1 MFWQEKSS
9 KLIWIFALTW
19 KLKQVY
25 MNLCFDKRNQS
36 DQYLQV
42 TYYIFSN
49 QICFLTGKIQK
60 IDLNF
65 VFWQV
70 KSNKFIC
77 ICVLTEKNSQLIWMF
92 LVEIQTNHFEFA
104 FWQEKSIWSIFT
116 GYFLYFF
123 KSNLLFDRNNLGN
136 WFEFC
141 IRFAFWQEKSIK
153 WIWILCFDT

>member
-70 KSNKFIC
+70 KSNKFIS
-77 ICVLTEKNSQLIWMF
+77 ICVFDKKNPVNWFKVLHKRNQSDQF
-92 LVEIQTNHFEFA
+92 LVDMFFTVCLILVNMDQNTGCDWYSWILIRE
-104 FWQEKSIWSIFT
+104 WSI
-116 GYFLYFF
+116 LH
-123 KSNLLFDRNNLGN
+123 
-136 WFEFC
+136 
-141 IRFAFWQEKSIK
+141 
-153 WIWILCFDT
+153 